1 MQSADI
7 SALHTLVLWAT
18 FLAALLFG
26 GIAQRT
32 HFCTMGAVSD
42 IVNMQDWTRM
52 RQWGLAAG
60 VAMAGFALLVFAGTI
75 DPSQVIYASKRLAWL
90 SAAFGGF
97 LFGLGMVL
105 SSGCG
110 SKTLVRLGGGSLK
123 ALVVLLVMGLAAFA
137 TIKGLTAVIRV
148 ATVDSVVLAMPSGS
162 SLPDWL
168 SATWGLPLPWTGLV
182 LGLGTGAA
190 LILWALSGRG
200 FLQTDN
206 LLAGLGLGL
215 IVTAMWWVTGSLGFV
230 AEHPETLQETFLAT
244 NSGRIEAL
252 SFVAPVAHTLDW
264 LLFFSDKNKQ
274 LSVGVV
280 AVLGVLLGSCLCALA
295 MKNFRWEGFAGTED
309 LANHLVGALLMGV
322 GGVTAMGCTIG
333 QGLSGLSTLSLS
345 SFVALAAIMA
355 GAVAGLRYQVW
366 RLDRRA

>member
-90 SAAFGGF
+90 SAASGGF

-137 TIKGLTAVIRV
+137 TLKGLTAVIRV

-168 SATWGLPLPWTGLV
+168 SAAWGLPLPWTGLV

-295 MKNFRWEGFAGTED
+295 MKNFRWEGFGGTED

-366 RLDRRA
+366 RLDRQA

>member
-90 SAAFGGF
+90 SAASGGF

-168 SATWGLPLPWTGLV
+168 SAAWGLPLPWTGLV

-295 MKNFRWEGFAGTED
+295 MKNFRWEGFGGTED

-366 RLDRRA
+366 RLDRQA

>member
-90 SAAFGGF
+90 SAASGGF

-168 SATWGLPLPWTGLV
+168 SAAWGLPLPWTGLV

-280 AVLGVLLGSCLCALA
+280 AVLGVLLGSCLCALV
-295 MKNFRWEGFAGTED
+295 MKNFRWEGFGGTED

-366 RLDRRA
+366 RLDRQA

>member
-18 FLAALLFG
+18 FLAALMFG

-90 SAAFGGF
+90 SAASGGF

-137 TIKGLTAVIRV
+137 TIKGLTAVVRV

-168 SATWGLPLPWTGLV
+168 SASWGLQLPWTGLV

-190 LILWALSGRG
+190 LIL
-200 FLQTDN
+200 
-206 LLAGLGLGL
+206 
-215 IVTAMWWVTGSLGFV
+215 
-230 AEHPETLQETFLAT
+230 
-244 NSGRIEAL
+244 
-252 SFVAPVAHTLDW
+252 
-264 LLFFSDKNKQ
+264 
-274 LSVGVV
+274 
-280 AVLGVLLGSCLCALA
+280 
-295 MKNFRWEGFAGTED
+295 
-309 LANHLVGALLMGV
+309 
-322 GGVTAMGCTIG
+322 
-333 QGLSGLSTLSLS
+333 
-345 SFVALAAIMA
+345 
-355 GAVAGLRYQVW
+355 
-366 RLDRRA
+366 

>member
-42 IVNMQDWTRM
+42 IVNMQGWTRM

-90 SAAFGGF
+90 SAASGGF

-148 ATVDSVVLAMPSGS
+148 ATLDSVVLAMPSGS

-168 SATWGLPLPWTGLV
+168 SAAWGLPLPWTSLV

-280 AVLGVLLGSCLCALA
+280 AVLGVLLGSCLCALV

-366 RLDRRA
+366 RLDRQA

>member
-168 SATWGLPLPWTGLV
+168 SAAWGLPLPWTGLV

-295 MKNFRWEGFAGTED
+295 MKNFRWEGFAGAED

-366 RLDRRA
+366 RLDRQA

>member
-1 MQSADI
+1 
-7 SALHTLVLWAT
+7 
-18 FLAALLFG
+18 
-26 GIAQRT
+26 
-32 HFCTMGAVSD
+32 
-42 IVNMQDWTRM
+42 
-52 RQWGLAAG
+52 
-60 VAMAGFALLVFAGTI
+60 
-75 DPSQVIYASKRLAWL
+75 
-90 SAAFGGF
+90 
-97 LFGLGMVL
+97 
-105 SSGCG
+105 
-110 SKTLVRLGGGSLK
+110 VRLGGGSLK

-137 TIKGLTAVIRV
+137 TLKGLTAVIRV

-168 SATWGLPLPWTGLV
+168 SAAWGLPLPWTGLV

-200 FLQTDN
+200 FLQADN

-244 NSGRIEAL
+244 SSGRIEAL

-309 LANHLVGALLMGV
+309 LVNHLVGALLMGV

-366 RLDRRA
+366 RLDRQA

>member
-168 SATWGLPLPWTGLV
+168 SAAWGLPLPWTGLV

-366 RLDRRA
+366 RLDRQA

>member
-168 SATWGLPLPWTGLV
+168 SAAWGLPLPWTGLV
-182 LGLGTGAA
+182 LGLGTGAV

-244 NSGRIEAL
+244 SSGRIEAL

-295 MKNFRWEGFAGTED
+295 MKNFRWEGFAGAED
-309 LANHLVGALLMGV
+309 LANHLAGALLMGV

-366 RLDRRA
+366 RLDRQA

>member
-90 SAAFGGF
+90 SAASGGF

-137 TIKGLTAVIRV
+137 TLKGLTAVIRV

-168 SATWGLPLPWTGLV
+168 SAAWGLPLPWTGLV

-366 RLDRRA
+366 RLDRQA

>member
-18 FLAALLFG
+18 FSAALLFG
-26 GIAQRT
+26 AIAQRT

-90 SAAFGGF
+90 SAASGGF

-123 ALVVLLVMGLAAFA
+123 ALVVLLVMGLAAFS

-168 SATWGLPLPWTGLV
+168 SAAWGLPLPWAGLV

-200 FLQTDN
+200 FLQADN

-280 AVLGVLLGSCLCALA
+280 AVLGVLLGSCLCALV
-295 MKNFRWEGFAGTED
+295 MKNFRWEGFGGTED

-366 RLDRRA
+366 RLDRQA

>member
-1 MQSADI
+1 MQNADI

-97 LFGLGMVL
+97 MFGLGMVL

-168 SATWGLPLPWTGLV
+168 SAAWGLPLPWTGLV

-280 AVLGVLLGSCLCALA
+280 AVLGVLLGSCLYALA

-366 RLDRRA
+366 RLDRQA